1 MNEIKKLAARNRQRA
16 YEIIRQTGIV
26 QAWES
31 IGAEVH
37 LVGSLR
43 MGLLVKHRD
52 IDFHVYTDELVPAE
66 SFRAMARLAEQPG
79 IRKMMY
85 GNLSATEEACL
96 EWHVWYEDQSGEE
109 WTIDLIQIRRGSRY
123 DGYFERMADRIEA
136 AMTPEMRDA
145 IMRLKYETPHTE
157 KIMGVEY
164 YRAVISGG
172 VRSYAE
178 LQAWRAAHPA
188 EGVVEWIP

>member
-1 MNEIKKLAARNRQRA
+1 MNEIQELAARNRQRA
-16 YEIIRQTGIV
+16 CEIIRRTGIV
-26 QAWES
+26 EAWES

-37 LVGSLR
+37 PVGSLR

-52 IDFHVYTDELVPAE
+52 IDFHIYTDELVPAD
-66 SFRAMARLAEQPG
+66 SFRAMAQLAAQPG
-79 IRKMMY
+79 IRKMTY

-96 EWHVWYEDQSGEE
+96 EWHVWYEDESGEE

-123 DGYFERMADRIEA
+123 DGYFERMADRIGA
-136 AMTPEMRDA
+136 VMTDQMREA
-145 IMRLKYETPHTE
+145 IMRLKFETPLTE

-172 VRSYAE
+172 VRTFAE